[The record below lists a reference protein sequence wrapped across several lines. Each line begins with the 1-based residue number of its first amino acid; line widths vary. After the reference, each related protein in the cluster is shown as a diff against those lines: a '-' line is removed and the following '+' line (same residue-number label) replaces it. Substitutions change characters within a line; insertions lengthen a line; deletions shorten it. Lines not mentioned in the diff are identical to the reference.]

1 MFGQSKL
8 TDDIRPVKL
17 RFWQENGLGYNAM
30 GAVQVLYQNALGE
43 TRWTNQYGAGP
54 SNKPTCEINVPYD
67 DPIVQVT
74 IRSGNWIDFFS
85 IRSAKKDLG
94 SCGNASGGAPQ
105 SYVFNCNDRF
115 FGWWGYAG
123 DRLNY
128 VGPVKAVVSN

>member
-74 IRSGNWIDFFS
+74 IRSGNCGVFPFAVPRKTLVHAVTLAAALRKATYSTAMIGS
-85 IRSAKKDLG
+85 SA
-94 SCGNASGGAPQ
+94 GGDTQAT
-105 SYVFNCNDRF
+105 D
-115 FGWWGYAG
+115 
-123 DRLNY
+123 
-128 VGPVKAVVSN
+128 